1 MKICFDSLRFSLFP
15 SYAVRTLEDM
25 EAEAAKMVGALTTTE
40 FGCLLQR
47 QADGRANRV
56 YVGDLAVRSIIS
68 NATDDDAG
76 TSKKSKRAVA
86 KGVRAQAHR
95 ASKDTVDSDADNED
109 EEAGSDEDGG
119 SRGYTPSP
127 VQAKVGA
134 GAHVS
139 PVRPRDVAGANGL
152 LAISSSAAKPGAPAR
167 KKKGVVQIAA
177 SFSNSEASSDGTPT
191 SPVLRRAGP
200 RRRRSPPPA
209 SDAEAPTG
217 GNVSAPAA
225 GSGWGD
231 RIGGGECPRY
241 RECCCSSFD
250 EPSAGRKG
258 AGCRNDCV

>member
-119 SRGYTPSP
+119 SRGYTRP
-127 VQAKVGA
+127 VSEVERCSWFAA
-134 GAHVS
+134 LAS
-139 PVRPRDVAGANGL
+139 VACEWA
-152 LAISSSAAKPGAPAR
+152 LAISFARRGA
-167 KKKGVVQIAA
+167 
-177 SFSNSEASSDGTPT
+177 S
-191 SPVLRRAGP
+191 
-200 RRRRSPPPA
+200 
-209 SDAEAPTG
+209 
-217 GNVSAPAA
+217 
-225 GSGWGD
+225 
-231 RIGGGECPRY
+231 
-241 RECCCSSFD
+241 
-250 EPSAGRKG
+250 
-258 AGCRNDCV
+258 